1 MFGLAAFGRGVIS
14 GRVLEVIVR
23 NHLEALARCEQVMA
37 RRHLVD
43 ALEHRA
49 IAVGDHVQILEH
61 RLVIPAR
68 GHAGREQ
75 RLRFRRDVELA
86 FVVGVEERLDPKAV
100 ARREEQP
107 AALVPDYE
115 RELAAQFA

>member
-1 MFGLAAFGRGVIS
+1 
-14 GRVLEVIVR
+14 
-23 NHLEALARCEQVMA
+23 MA